1 VSNWREKRKDNAET
15 RWTLRGA
22 EIASTNFQGRQIRED
37 DGEMVSYSE
46 KYGALLRGIADEAD
60 AMSLECFRNSGLRV
74 ERKMDGTALT
84 QADGAIEKMSR
95 KRVAESGLELDVYG
109 EEQGTGGGGKSDA
122 ASGGLAGAGG
132 KGVAGRARLIIDPID
147 GTEEFSRGIPTF
159 GTLLGIELNG
169 EIVAGMCSAPALGTR
184 WWAYRGEGAFRNGE
198 KIRVSRTPRLDEAM
212 VFTTGTGPSKDA
224 EDRARIRRL
233 LDASRNSR
241 CLGGFWQHM
250 LVAEGA
256 IDAALDW
263 TSKTWDLAPLG
274 IIVEEAG
281 GRSTNVQGERT
292 IYTGDYLSTNGVI
305 HEEAMNLL
313 R

>member
-1 VSNWREKRKDNAET
+1 VSNCEWKRATVDI
-15 RWTLRGA
+15 G
-22 EIASTNFQGRQIRED
+22 IQED

-46 KYGALLRGIADEAD
+46 KYGALLRGISDEAD
-60 AMSLECFRNSGLRV
+60 AMSLDCFRNSSLRV

-84 QADGAIEKMSR
+84 QADGAIEKMAR

-109 EEQGTGGGGKSDA
+109 EEQGTGSAKSNA
-122 ASGGLAGAGG
+122 AGDRGA
-132 KGVAGRARLIIDPID
+132 AGRARLIIDPID

-169 EIVAGMCSAPALGTR
+169 EIMAGMCSAPALGTR

-198 KIRVSRTPRLDEAM
+198 KIRVSRTPQLSEAM
-212 VFTTGTGPSKDA
+212 VFTTGTGPSKNA

-233 LDASRNSR
+233 LDASRNRRS
-241 CLGGFWQHM
+241 LGGFWQHM

-263 TSKTWDLAPLG
+263 TSKPWDLAPLG

-281 GRSTNVQGERT
+281 GRSTNIEGERT

-305 HEEAMNLL
+305 HEEAMKLL

>member
-1 VSNWREKRKDNAET
+1 MRSVKLAC
-15 RWTLRGA
+15 
-22 EIASTNFQGRQIRED
+22 
-37 DGEMVSYSE
+37 DGDMVSYAE
-46 KYGALLRGIADEAD
+46 KYGALLRGISDEAD
-60 AMSLECFRNSGLRV
+60 AMSLDCFRNSSLRV

-84 QADGAIEKMSR
+84 QADGAIEKMAR

-109 EEQGTGGGGKSDA
+109 EEQGTGGAKSD
-122 ASGGLAGAGG
+122 AGG

-159 GTLLGIELNG
+159 GTLLGIEFNG

-184 WWAYRGEGAFRNGE
+184 WWAYRGEGAFRDGE
-198 KIRVSRTPRLDEAM
+198 KIRVSRTPQLNESM
-212 VFTTGTGPSKDA
+212 VFTTGTGPSKNA

-263 TSKTWDLAPLG
+263 TSKPWDLAPLG

-281 GRSTNVQGERT
+281 GRATNIQGERT

-305 HEEAMNLL
+305 HEEAMKLL

>member
-1 VSNWREKRKDNAET
+1 MRGVKLREKRKDNAET
-15 RWTLRGA
+15 LRNT
-22 EIASTNFQGRQIRED
+22 EKASANLGRQIRD
-37 DGEMVSYSE
+37 DGEMVSYE
-46 KYGALLRGIADEAD
+46 KQYGALLRGISDEAD
-60 AMSLECFRNSGLRV
+60 AMSLDCFRNSSLRV

-84 QADGAIEKMSR
+84 QADGAVEKMAR
-95 KRVAESGLELDVYG
+95 RRVAESGLELDVYG
-109 EEQGTGGGGKSDA
+109 EEQGTGGGK
-122 ASGGLAGAGG
+122 AGAGDA
-132 KGVAGRARLIIDPID
+132 KGTAKKARLIIDPID

-184 WWAYRGEGAFRNGE
+184 WWAYRGSGAFRNGD
-198 KIRVSRTPRLDEAM
+198 KIRVSRTPQLNEAM
-212 VFTTGTGPSKDA
+212 VFTTGTGPSKNA

-263 TSKTWDLAPLG
+263 TSKPWDLAPLG

-281 GRSTNVQGERT
+281 GRSTNIQGERT
-292 IYTGDYLSTNGVI
+292 IYTGDYLSTNGII
-305 HEEAMNLL
+305 HEEAMKLL

>member
-1 VSNWREKRKDNAET
+1 MRGVKLREKRKDNAET
-15 RWTLRGA
+15 LRNT
-22 EIASTNFQGRQIRED
+22 EKASANLGRQIRD
-37 DGEMVSYSE
+37 DGETVSYE
-46 KYGALLRGIADEAD
+46 KQYGALLRGISDEAD
-60 AMSLECFRNSGLRV
+60 AMSLDCFRNSSLRV

-84 QADGAIEKMSR
+84 QADGAVEKMAR
-95 KRVAESGLELDVYG
+95 RRVAESGLELDVYG
-109 EEQGTGGGGKSDA
+109 EEQGTGGGK
-122 ASGGLAGAGG
+122 AGAGDAQG
-132 KGVAGRARLIIDPID
+132 AAKKARLIIDPID

-184 WWAYRGEGAFRNGE
+184 WWAYRGSGAFRNGD
-198 KIRVSRTPRLDEAM
+198 KIRVSRTPQLNEAM
-212 VFTTGTGPSKDA
+212 VFTTGTGPSKNA

-263 TSKTWDLAPLG
+263 TSKPWDLAPLG

-281 GRSTNVQGERT
+281 GRSTNIQGERT
-292 IYTGDYLSTNGVI
+292 IYTGDYLSTNGII
-305 HEEAMNLL
+305 HKEAMKLL

>member
-1 VSNWREKRKDNAET
+1 MRGVKLREKRKDNAET
-15 RWTLRGA
+15 LRNT
-22 EIASTNFQGRQIRED
+22 EKASANLGRQIRD
-37 DGEMVSYSE
+37 DGEMVSYE
-46 KYGALLRGIADEAD
+46 KQYGALLRGISDEAD
-60 AMSLECFRNSGLRV
+60 AMSLDCFRNSSLRV

-84 QADGAIEKMSR
+84 QADGAVEKMAR
-95 KRVAESGLELDVYG
+95 RRVAESGLELDVYG
-109 EEQGTGGGGKSDA
+109 EEQGTGGGK
-122 ASGGLAGAGG
+122 AGAGDAQG
-132 KGVAGRARLIIDPID
+132 AAKKARLIIDPID

-184 WWAYRGEGAFRNGE
+184 WWAYRGSGAFRNGD
-198 KIRVSRTPRLDEAM
+198 KIRVSRTPQLNEAM
-212 VFTTGTGPSKDA
+212 VFTTGTGPSKNA

-263 TSKTWDLAPLG
+263 TSKPWDLAPLG

-281 GRSTNVQGERT
+281 GRSTNIQGERT

-305 HEEAMNLL
+305 HEEAMKLL

>member
-1 VSNWREKRKDNAET
+1 
-15 RWTLRGA
+15 
-22 EIASTNFQGRQIRED
+22 
-37 DGEMVSYSE
+37 MVSYSE
-46 KYGALLRGIADEAD
+46 KYGALLRGISDEAD
-60 AMSLECFRNSGLRV
+60 AMSLEFFRDSSLRV

-84 QADGAIEKMSR
+84 QADGAVEKMAR
-95 KRVAESGLELDVYG
+95 KKVVESGIELDVYG
-109 EEQGTGGGGKSDA
+109 EEQGTGGAKAGAADGKSA
-122 ASGGLAGAGG
+122 
-132 KGVAGRARLIIDPID
+132 AGRARLIIDPID

-159 GTLLGIELNG
+159 GTLLGIESNG

-198 KIRVSRTPRLDEAM
+198 KIRVSRTPQLGEAM
-212 VFTTGTGPSKDA
+212 VFTTGTGPSKNA

-263 TSKTWDLAPLG
+263 TSKPWDLAPLG

-281 GRSTNVQGERT
+281 GRSTNIAGERT
-292 IYTGDYLSTNGVI
+292 IYSGDYLSTNGVI
-305 HEEAMNLL
+305 HEEAMKLL

>member
-1 VSNWREKRKDNAET
+1 
-15 RWTLRGA
+15 
-22 EIASTNFQGRQIRED
+22 
-37 DGEMVSYSE
+37 MVSYGE
-46 KYGALLRGIADEAD
+46 KYGALLRGISDEAD
-60 AMSLECFRNSGLRV
+60 AMALECFRNSSLRV

-84 QADGAIEKMSR
+84 QADGAIEKMAR

-109 EEQGTGGGGKSDA
+109 EEQGTGGEKSDA
-122 ASGGLAGAGG
+122 NGGEKSNFKNDRGTT
-132 KGVAGRARLIIDPID
+132 GRARLIIDPID

-159 GTLLGIELNG
+159 GTLLGIEVNG

-198 KIRVSRTPRLDEAM
+198 KMRVSRTPRLNEAM
-212 VFTTGTGPSKDA
+212 VFTTGTGPSKNA

-241 CLGGFWQHM
+241 SLGGFWQHM

-263 TSKTWDLAPLG
+263 TSKPWDLAPLG

-281 GRSTNVQGERT
+281 GRSTNIEGERT
-292 IYTGDYLSTNGVI
+292 IYTGDYLSTNGMI
-305 HEEAMNLL
+305 HEESMKLL

>member
-1 VSNWREKRKDNAET
+1 MRSVKLAC
-15 RWTLRGA
+15 
-22 EIASTNFQGRQIRED
+22 
-37 DGEMVSYSE
+37 DGDMVSYAE
-46 KYGALLRGIADEAD
+46 KYGALLRGISDEAD
-60 AMSLECFRNSGLRV
+60 AMSLDCFRNSSLRV

-84 QADGAIEKMSR
+84 QADGAIEKMAR

-109 EEQGTGGGGKSDA
+109 EEQGTGGAKSD
-122 ASGGLAGAGG
+122 AGG

-198 KIRVSRTPRLDEAM
+198 KIRVSRTPQLSESM
-212 VFTTGTGPSKDA
+212 VFTTGTGPSKNA

-263 TSKTWDLAPLG
+263 TSKPWDLAPLG

-281 GRSTNVQGERT
+281 GRSTNIQGERT

-305 HEEAMNLL
+305 HEEAMRLL

>member
-1 VSNWREKRKDNAET
+1 MLGVRMRGVKLREKRKDNAET
-15 RWTLRGA
+15 LRNT
-22 EIASTNFQGRQIRED
+22 EKASANLGRQIRD
-37 DGEMVSYSE
+37 DGETVSYE
-46 KYGALLRGIADEAD
+46 KQYGALLRGISDEAD
-60 AMSLECFRNSGLRV
+60 AMSLDCFRNSSLRV

-84 QADGAIEKMSR
+84 QADGAVEKMAR
-95 KRVAESGLELDVYG
+95 RRVAESGLELDVYG
-109 EEQGTGGGGKSDA
+109 EEQGTGGGK
-122 ASGGLAGAGG
+122 AGAGDAQG
-132 KGVAGRARLIIDPID
+132 AAKKARLIIDPID

-184 WWAYRGEGAFRNGE
+184 WWAYRGSGAFRNGD
-198 KIRVSRTPRLDEAM
+198 KIRVSRTPQLNEAM
-212 VFTTGTGPSKDA
+212 VFTTGTGPSKNA

-263 TSKTWDLAPLG
+263 TSKPWDLAPLG

-281 GRSTNVQGERT
+281 GRSTNIQGERT

-305 HEEAMNLL
+305 HEEAMKLL

>member
-1 VSNWREKRKDNAET
+1 
-15 RWTLRGA
+15 
-22 EIASTNFQGRQIRED
+22 
-37 DGEMVSYSE
+37 MVSYGE
-46 KYGALLRGIADEAD
+46 KYGALLRGICDEAD
-60 AMSLECFRNSGLRV
+60 AMSLDCFRNSSLRV

-84 QADGAIEKMSR
+84 QADGAIEKMAR

-109 EEQGTGGGGKSDA
+109 EEQGTGSGKSDA
-122 ASGGLAGAGG
+122 GSGKSA
-132 KGVAGRARLIIDPID
+132 AGRARLIIDPID

-159 GTLLGIELNG
+159 GTLLGIESNG

-198 KIRVSRTPRLDEAM
+198 KIRVSRTPQLSESM
-212 VFTTGTGPSKDA
+212 VFTTGTGPSKNA

-263 TSKTWDLAPLG
+263 TSKPWDLAPLG

-281 GRSTNVQGERT
+281 GRATNIQGERT

-305 HEEAMNLL
+305 HEEAMKLL

>member
-1 VSNWREKRKDNAET
+1 
-15 RWTLRGA
+15 
-22 EIASTNFQGRQIRED
+22 
-37 DGEMVSYSE
+37 MVSYGE
-46 KYGALLRGIADEAD
+46 KYGALLRGISDEAD

-84 QADGAIEKMSR
+84 EADGAVEKMAR
-95 KRVAESGLELDVYG
+95 KRVAESGLALDVYG
-109 EEQGTGGGGKSDA
+109 EEQGTGAGGKSDGA
-122 ASGGLAGAGG
+122 AS
-132 KGVAGRARLIIDPID
+132 KGTAGRARLIIDPID

-159 GTLLGIELNG
+159 GTLLGIELDE

-198 KIRVSRTPRLDEAM
+198 KMRVSQTSRLSEAM
-212 VFTTGTGPSKDA
+212 VFTTGTGPSKNA

-241 CLGGFWQHM
+241 SIGGFWQHM

-263 TSKTWDLAPLG
+263 TSKPWDLAPLG

-281 GRSTNVQGERT
+281 GRSTNVLGERT

-305 HEEAMNLL
+305 HEEAMKLL